1 MWAWSPSSV
10 TPKAQFRPGYPANE
24 ACCQTKWFIELSS
37 SRRDSLRSADSCC
50 PSRSTD
56 TALKGSSSEACA
68 FVKRKHEASDS
79 VHYWI
84 FADLRVCGTG
94 ATCVTAPVL
103 NLARLARLS
112 KSRFARG
119 WRHGAHSR
127 ASQHC
132 ASPFIVWGI
141 WSVVRKISNARKICK
156 MWHTVFEIYHM

>member
-94 ATCVTAPVL
+94 ATWCNSTCSEFGPVSPPVQI
-103 NLARLARLS
+103 AFRTRVATWRP
-112 KSRFARG
+112 FARQPALCLPIH
-119 WRHGAHSR
+119 RVR
-127 ASQHC
+127 DLECRSQN
-132 ASPFIVWGI
+132 I
-141 WSVVRKISNARKICK
+141 KCK
-156 MWHTVFEIYHM
+156 KNM